1 LPPKVDMCSALGDVR
16 FARTPAAAAKR
27 FPFAAGAGLA
37 ISGARPF
44 DR

>member
-1 LPPKVDMCSALGDVR
+1 LAFIKQPNNHRGLRDQAK
-16 FARTPAAAAKR
+16 PAAAAS
-27 FPFAAGAGLA
+27 PFAAGAGLA